1 MTNLKSS
8 KSTVRA
14 CDCIHRDYAGRVM
27 ICKLDRGHA
36 GDHDGPR
43 PTITLKNARAI
54 KAFHARELAG
64 LQSASK

>member
-1 MTNLKSS
+1 MANSNTNKSMS
-8 KSTVRA
+8 RS

-27 ICKLDRGHA
+27 ICKLTRGHV

-54 KAFHARELAG
+54 KAFHARELAA